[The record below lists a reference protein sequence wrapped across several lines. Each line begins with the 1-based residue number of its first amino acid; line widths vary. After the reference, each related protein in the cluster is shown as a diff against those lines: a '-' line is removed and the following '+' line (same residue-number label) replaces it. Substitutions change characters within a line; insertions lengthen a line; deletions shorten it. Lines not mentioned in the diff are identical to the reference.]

1 MLLYVFLIS
10 WRGHDVERDTQER
23 PERQTSPLAMGK

>member
-10 WRGHDVERDTQER
+10 WRGHDVERDTPER
-23 PERQTSPLAMGK
+23 PERQTCLLAMGK